1 MIYFWDYYRNSEIFD
16 ETFAVELLNML
27 RKHGE
32 FTANRTQSWNIP
44 RQGFTASR
52 NGIVKNIQPT
62 IAYHCKSKKAYNSGV
77 HKEHSP
83 AYHYLVMKLF
93 IDVNLFN
100 IHYGIENKEISNLVD
115 DMQEFLLHIAKQ
127 DGTVPM
133 VGDSFDDRVMGISQS
148 IVPMTTFCMKLVM
161 EN

>member
-1 MIYFWDYYRNSEIFD
+1 
-16 ETFAVELLNML
+16 ML

-32 FTANRTQSWNIP
+32 FTANSNNYYWGHNHGIYQDRALLQLAGMFPIFKDSQDWTE
-44 RQGFTASR
+44 TANYRLSLQIKE
-52 NGIVKNIQPT
+52 GMT
-62 IAYHCKSKKAYNSGV
+62 DSGV

-133 VGDSFDDRVMGISQS
+133 VGDSFDDRVMESLK
-148 IVPMTTFCMKLVM
+148 V
-161 EN
+161 